1 MKKIELTPAHIAAI
15 EAQLNGGVG
24 YEPMDFDEIKAIDE
38 VIVMADNLME
48 ELEAYE
54 ESGDNLVMWF
64 YNKYKEQ
71 QAQNV

>member
-38 VIVMADNLME
+38 VIEMADSLME
-48 ELEAYE
+48 ELDAYDE
-54 ESGDNLVMWF
+54 LDDSLVKWF

-71 QAQNV
+71 QAQA

>member
-38 VIVMADNLME
+38 VIEMADSLME
-48 ELEAYE
+48 ELDAYDE
-54 ESGDNLVMWF
+54 LDDSLVKWF

>member
-15 EAQLNGGVG
+15 EAQLNGGGG

-54 ESGDNLVMWF
+54 ESGDNLVLWF